1 MKQIK
6 KQKQSGFTLIEIM
19 VVIVI
24 LGVLAGLIVP
34 NVIGKDDQA
43 RVTAVKSDIK
53 AISNSL
59 ELFKLDNFRY
69 PSTEEGLEGLVNKPD
84 NAPNFAP
91 GGYLK
96 KLPKDPWGGE
106 YGYLNDGSS
115 YELYSFGSD
124 GAEGG
129 EGYASDISSS
139 EL

>member
-1 MKQIK
+1 MKRNNQH
-6 KQKQSGFTLIEIM
+6 GFTLIEIM

-24 LGVLAGLIVP
+24 LGILAGLIVP

-53 AISNSL
+53 AISNAL

-69 PSTEEGLEGLVNKPD
+69 PSTEEGLEALVHKPD

-96 KLPKDPWGGE
+96 NVPKDPWGNP
-106 YGYLNDGSS
+106 YGYLSPGLNSAYD
-115 YELYSFGSD
+115 LYSYGAD
-124 GAEGG
+124 GREGG
-129 EGYASDISSS
+129 EGYAADIFSGDF
-139 EL
+139 